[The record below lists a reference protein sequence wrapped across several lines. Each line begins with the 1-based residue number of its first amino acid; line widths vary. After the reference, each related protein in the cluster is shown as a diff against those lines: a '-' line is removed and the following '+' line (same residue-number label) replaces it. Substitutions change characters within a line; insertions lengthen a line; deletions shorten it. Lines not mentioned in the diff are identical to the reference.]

1 MVFRISITFIIIR
14 SFLFGNAF
22 ADVDLMV
29 RGGATA
35 GIWKIDISS
44 SSYTSTRRGNNPG
57 GVACASL
64 AVEGEFF
71 SLGAEYEKSFEE
83 QWHYGDASE
92 SEDDD
97 SWSSF
102 SADKEK
108 KIIFLGLGTTGKNL
122 FTFLSMRIGYILDST
137 LQLNKNIL
145 GTQPPGTYKGNGVKI
160 SLFYKNIFET
170 LDWGIDLSIDLN
182 YINYDQLTTNGSSY
196 DLPSPVGSLNYS
208 ELQETSAS
216 LLIGFYFTFLRD
228 IFAIKGKR
236 PFFMFGPDS

>member
-1 MVFRISITFIIIR
+1 MVFKRSATFIIVLI
-14 SFLFGNAF
+14 FLFGNAY

-29 RGGATA
+29 RGGAAT
-35 GIWKIDISS
+35 GIWTVDISS
-44 SSYTSTRRGNNPG
+44 SSYSSTRRGNNPA

-64 AVEGEFF
+64 AIEGNFL
-71 SLGAEYEKSFEE
+71 SLGVEYEKSFEE
-83 QWHYGDASE
+83 QWYYGDAEE

-102 SADKEK
+102 GAEKEK

-145 GTQPPGTYKGNGVKI
+145 STQTPGTYKGSGIKV

-182 YINYDQLTTNGSSY
+182 YVNYDQLTTNGSSY
-196 DLPSPVGSLNYS
+196 NLPSSLGSLNYS
-208 ELQETSAS
+208 ELQEVSAS
-216 LLIGFYFTFLRD
+216 FLIGLSFTFLRD
-228 IFAIKGKR
+228 LFAIKGKR